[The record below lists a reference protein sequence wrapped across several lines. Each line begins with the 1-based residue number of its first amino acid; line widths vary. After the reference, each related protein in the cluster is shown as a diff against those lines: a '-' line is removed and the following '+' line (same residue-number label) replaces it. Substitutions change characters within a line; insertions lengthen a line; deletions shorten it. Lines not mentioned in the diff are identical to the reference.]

1 MINFIRFKATTI
13 LMLGLFLTGC
23 ASTNTNNQKDYRDP
37 LEPMNRA
44 VFNFNEMVD
53 NNVFE
58 PVARGYKK
66 VTPDPI
72 EMVVGNFFSNLNDVV
87 VLSNSILQL
96 NYESALVSS
105 ARLLINT
112 TFGIFGMIDIASDIG
127 AANDVNLSKR
137 NEDFGQTLGRYG
149 IGSGPYIVLP
159 FLGPSS
165 LRDAVGVG
173 VDSFFMDPVTQGV
186 TGIFVNDV
194 AYLNSVALRLPV
206 AAARTI
212 NTRAQLLDVEK
223 TLEEA
228 ALDKYEFMR
237 DAYLQRR
244 TSLVNNTDTAEVK

>member
-1 MINFIRFKATTI
+1 MINIFHSKVVAI
-13 LMLGLFLTGC
+13 LLAGLFLTGC
-23 ASTNTNNQKDYRDP
+23 ASTKLNNENGPYDP

-66 VTPDPI
+66 VMPDPL
-72 EMVVGNFFSNLNDVV
+72 ELMVGNFFSNLNDVV
-87 VLSNSILQL
+87 VITNSILQL
-96 NYESALVSS
+96 NYESALATS

-112 TFGIFGMIDIASDIG
+112 TFGVFGLIDIASDIS
-127 AANDVNLSKR
+127 AASDVNLSKR

-149 IGSGPYIVLP
+149 IGSGPYVVLP

-165 LRDAVGVG
+165 VRDTFGIA
-173 VDSFFMDPVTQGV
+173 VDSFFVDPVTQGV
-186 TGIFVNDV
+186 TSVF
-194 AYLNSVALRLPV
+194 LNNVSYINSTALRLPV
-206 AAARTI
+206 AAARAVD
-212 NTRAQLLDVEK
+212 TRAQLLDVEK

-244 TSLVNNTDTAEVK
+244 TSLVNNSSEEK